1 MDERL
6 SMPLGE
12 AIYTQ
17 RAIRR
22 LKPDPIPDEDLASI
36 LRAAGRAPSDSNVQP
51 WRFLVIRDAARKKQ
65 LADCYREAWWA
76 RRHAI
81 GIHKPEDIPATDKV
95 GQAALRFTTE
105 YENAPVL
112 VLVCNTSRP
121 AGAVRPGVLT
131 NEILTGVQN
140 LMLAARALGIGST
153 ITAIGG
159 PADARVHEL
168 FGIPADVEA
177 TFVIPLGYP
186 RGNFGAAARK
196 PLKEIAFLDVYGQPG
211 PWD

>member
-12 AIYTQ
+12 AIYSQ

-22 LKPDPIPDEDLASI
+22 LKPDPIPDHDLASI
-36 LRAAGRAPSDSNVQP
+36 LRAAGRAPSGSNGQP
-51 WRFLVIRDAARKKQ
+51 WRFLVIRDPARKKQ
-65 LADCYREAWWA
+65 LAECYREAWWA

-105 YENAPVL
+105 FENAPVL
-112 VLVCNTSRP
+112 VLICSTSRMP
-121 AGAVRPGVLT
+121 
-131 NEILTGVQN
+131 NEVLTGVQN
-140 LMLAARALGIGST
+140 LMLAARALGVGST

-159 PADARVHEL
+159 PADAKVHEL

-186 RGNFGAAARK
+186 RGQFGPAARK
-196 PLKEIAFLDVYGQPG
+196 PLKEIAFLDTYGRPG

>member
-12 AIYTQ
+12 AIYSQ

-22 LKPDPIPDEDLASI
+22 LKPDPISDDDLATI
-36 LRAAGRAPSDSNVQP
+36 LRAAGRAPSGSNVQP
-51 WRFLVIRDAARKKQ
+51 WRFLVVRDAARKKQ
-65 LADCYREAWWA
+65 LAECYREAWWA
-76 RRHAI
+76 RRNAI
-81 GIHKPEDIPATDKV
+81 GIHKPEDIPASDKV

-105 YENAPVL
+105 FENAPVL
-112 VLVCNTSRP
+112 VLVCSTSRL
-121 AGAVRPGVLT
+121 V

-159 PADARVHEL
+159 PADAKVHEL
-168 FGIPADVEA
+168 FGIPSEVEA
-177 TFVIPLGYP
+177 TYVIPLGYP
-186 RGNFGAAARK
+186 RGKFGPAGA
-196 PLKEIAFLDVYGQPG
+196 V
-211 PWD
+211 